1 MGKQGRTKA
10 QKQAGQSIV
19 GQSKSKTKKETAV
32 FKVAGVRKTKTKMVN
47 TSLKKLNV
55 QTKSKTE
62 EANKK
67 FDRLKETLASSKVTT
82 PSKKV
87 KLETKGPPPDV
98 SKAAEEF
105 AKL

>member
-1 MGKQGRTKA
+1 MGKQGRTKTA
-10 QKQAGQSIV
+10 KQGGQSTIA
-19 GQSKSKTKKETAV
+19 QSKSKVKKETAV
-32 FKVAGVRKTKTKMVN
+32 FKVAGVRKAKTKTVSS
-47 TSLKKLNV
+47 SLKKLNV

-67 FDRLKETLASSKVTT
+67 FDRLKETLASTKVTVPT
-82 PSKKV
+82 KKV
-87 KLETKGPPPDV
+87 QTGTKGPPPDV